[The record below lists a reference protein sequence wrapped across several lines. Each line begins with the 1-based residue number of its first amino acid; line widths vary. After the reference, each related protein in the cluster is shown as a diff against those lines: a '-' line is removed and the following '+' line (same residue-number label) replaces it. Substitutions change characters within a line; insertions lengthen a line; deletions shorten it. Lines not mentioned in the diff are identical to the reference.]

1 MKKITYSE
9 LVSNFIKFNKDNNIT
24 SKGNEKK
31 IKGVI
36 VFTEDSW
43 DKLYT
48 LEERS
53 YEVTSDNKAFIL
65 GMLGYSIYGNSLDGG
80 DLGVRLEQYMA
91 AEKGG
96 PDGWKVDYCYMLDN
110 NE

>member
-1 MKKITYSE
+1 MQKITYSE
-9 LVSNFIKFNKDNNIT
+9 LVSNFIYFNKDNNIT
-24 SKGNEKK
+24 SKGNDKK

-36 VFTEDSW
+36 VFTEDSF

-53 YEVTSDNKAFIL
+53 YEVTSDNKAFISS
-65 GMLGYSIYGNSLDGG
+65 MIGYSIYGNCLDGK

-96 PDGWKVDYCYMLDN
+96 KFGWKVDYCYMI
-110 NE
+110 E